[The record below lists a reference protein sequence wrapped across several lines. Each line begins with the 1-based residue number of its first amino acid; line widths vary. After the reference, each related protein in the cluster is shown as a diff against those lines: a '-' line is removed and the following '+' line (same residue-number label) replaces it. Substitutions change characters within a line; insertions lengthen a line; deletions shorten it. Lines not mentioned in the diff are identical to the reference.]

1 MILFTIAYFL
11 LHWPL
16 YSVLHILFLEAATE
30 NYSLKLNKIS
40 LKVAGY
46 KPATFLKLIPS
57 QVIFTDF
64 LLANICLGEDVLK
77 TCWRC
82 HKRNIFFVFQAVFQ
96 DIFMTCFQEVFFKT
110 SWRRRLA
117 KTPWIRFWKMR
128 NCYAEDV
135 FKTSWKTRNVC
146 WVSYKLPHIIFL
158 EFRNICFQGVILL
171 ARAAS

>member
-46 KPATFLKLIPS
+46 KPATFLKLNPS
-57 QVIFTDF
+57 QVIFKDF
-64 LLANICLGEDVLK
+64 LLANIRLGEGVLK

-82 HKRNIFFVFQAVFQ
+82 LKRNSFLSSKPP
-96 DIFMTCFQEVFFKT
+96 FKT
-110 SWRRRLA
+110 SSWHVSKKSFLRRLE
-117 KTPWIRFWKMR
+117 
-128 NCYAEDV
+128 EDALQ
-135 FKTSWKTRNVC
+135 KR
-146 WVSYKLPHIIFL
+146 L
-158 EFRNICFQGVILL
+158 EFVFGRWEIVTLKMSSRLPGKQEMFAGLVISYLTL
-171 ARAAS
+171 YF